1 MIFFEPDVSFQL
13 LIYSDGGFKK
23 EKSICIE
30 YDRWYLPFINVEK
43 FFVLEP
49 FSLIK
54 EPLYW
59 FLMLCSSWP
68 MLMQADSPTNEPE
81 FRLCEA
87 EG

>member
-13 LIYSDGGFKK
+13 LSYSDGGFKK

-54 EPLYW
+54 EPLY
-59 FLMLCSSWP
+59 
-68 MLMQADSPTNEPE
+68 
-81 FRLCEA
+81 
-87 EG
+87 